1 MKRDVPFLMRLTK
14 QEREGF
20 EAAADIAGI
29 DLSSWARERLRNAA
43 IQELQRASRQIPF
56 LKPIPLATDGQ
67 KH

>member
-14 QEREGF
+14 SEKDGF
-20 EAAADIAGI
+20 DTAAEIAGI

-43 IQELQRASRQIPF
+43 ISELQRASRPIPF
-56 LKPIPLATDGQ
+56 LKPIPITSNGP

>member
-14 QEREGF
+14 QEKEGF
-20 EAAADIAGI
+20 DLAAEIAGI

-43 IQELQRASRQIPF
+43 IIELQRSGRPIPF
-56 LKPIPLATDGQ
+56 LKPIPIKIDGT

>member
-1 MKRDVPFLMRLTK
+1 MRLTQ

-20 EAAADIAGI
+20 AMAADIAGI
-29 DLSSWARERLRNAA
+29 DLSSWARERLRNSA

-56 LKPIPLATDGQ
+56 LKPIPIKSDGQ